1 MQASRVVAWATLL
14 AAAASSS
21 PVRGQVAERGAALL
35 LFPPGSVELGRPGV
49 AQTTSPQGAP
59 GSDLTPTFQ
68 SLLLPGLG
76 QHTLGQK
83 RKWLYAGL
91 EAVGWVVYL
100 ERRSAG
106 SDYRDRYRDWAWDE
120 GRIQS
125 GPRTDGDFE
134 YYETLSK
141 WTRSGAYDADE
152 GRDGIQPEGDPAT
165 YNGSIWALAE
175 RIYLPGGDPV
185 PETDPAYQEALA
197 YYEARA
203 YDMAF
208 LWDWSPTPGGKEEMA
223 RLIEASDDRFRQA
236 TTTLGLVIANHV
248 ISAADAYLASR
259 GRALPAQLSMVP
271 LAQRDGTTWS
281 AVLTI
286 PAGP

>member
-1 MQASRVVAWATLL
+1 
-14 AAAASSS
+14 
-21 PVRGQVAERGAALL
+21 
-35 LFPPGSVELGRPGV
+35 
-49 AQTTSPQGAP
+49 
-59 GSDLTPTFQ
+59 LTPTVQ
-68 SLLLPGLG
+68 SLFLPGLG

-125 GPRTDGDFE
+125 GPRIDGDFE

-141 WTRSGAYDADE
+141 WARSGAYDADP
-152 GRDGIQPEGDPAT
+152 GRDGIQPEGDPST

-185 PETDPAYQEALA
+185 PETDPAYQDALG
-197 YYEARA
+197 YYRARA

-271 LAQRDGTTWS
+271 LAQRGGAAWS

>member
-1 MQASRVVAWATLL
+1 MRTSRAVAWATLL
-14 AAAASSS
+14 AGATSVA
-21 PVRGQVAERGAALL
+21 PVHGQVAEPGVRLL
-35 LFPPGSVELGRPGV
+35 LFPPGSAELGRSESVGAP
-49 AQTTSPQGAP
+49 SPQEAP
-59 GSDLTPTFQ
+59 GTDLTPTVQ
-68 SLLLPGLG
+68 SLFLPGLG

-125 GPRTDGDFE
+125 GPRIDGDFE

-141 WTRSGAYDADE
+141 WARSGAYDADP
-152 GRDGIQPEGDPAT
+152 GRDGIQPEGDPST

-185 PETDPAYQEALA
+185 PETDPAYQDALG
-197 YYEARA
+197 YYRARA

-271 LAQRDGTTWS
+271 LAQRGGAAWS

>member
-1 MQASRVVAWATLL
+1 MRSLRAAAWAAVV
-14 AAAASSS
+14 AAAASAA
-21 PVRGQVAERGAALL
+21 PLQGQVADRGAAFL
-35 LFPPGSVELGRPGV
+35 LFPPGGAELGSFEPERT
-49 AQTTSPQGAP
+49 ASPQGAP
-59 GSDLTPTFQ
+59 GLDLTPTFQ

-100 ERRSAG
+100 DRRSAG
-106 SDYRDRYRDWAWDE
+106 SDYRDRYRDWAWNE

-125 GPRTDGDFE
+125 GPRIDGDFE

-141 WTRSGAYDADE
+141 WTRSGAYDADA
-152 GRDGIQPEGDPAT
+152 GRDGIQPESDPAT

-175 RIYLPGGDPV
+175 RIYLPGGGPV
-185 PETDPAYQEALA
+185 PETDPAYQDALG
-197 YYEARA
+197 YYQARA

-208 LWDWSPTPGGKEEMA
+208 LWDWSPTPGGKEEMT

-259 GRALPAQLSMVP
+259 GRALPVKLSMVP
-271 LAQRDGTTWS
+271 LAQRDGATWS